1 MEPFFLTINQ
11 TAEQLQISTK
21 TVRRM
26 LLSGRLP
33 GKRIG
38 TLWRIS
44 AGALLTFMDVV
55 SHGSTRMRIPTMPS
69 NLLRLTRHGNSKGEL
84 HCADPMPSGCD
95 KSAAR
100 LELLSAVISLLH

>member
-1 MEPFFLTINQ
+1 MFSPSQPWFPPGQRGTLLVMEPFFLTIDQ

-38 TLWRIS
+38 TRWRIS
-44 AGALLTFMDVV
+44 AGALLTFMDARANAADIKAFVDGMTSARAV
-55 SHGSTRMRIPTMPS
+55 
-69 NLLRLTRHGNSKGEL
+69 LAQNS
-84 HCADPMPSGCD
+84 
-95 KSAAR
+95 
-100 LELLSAVISLLH
+100 